1 MRDYKELIEALRG
14 FANSY
19 VQMFGEDE
27 CSKLMNDASD
37 AIEELQQNIGQ
48 YKLYLQDAVND
59 LRSAHEK
66 EQRWHPVS
74 EKPTRKN
81 PTHAR
86 DTFLVRLES
95 GCIKTLTYEYD
106 NSDRCRPGMSPLFDE
121 GWGET
126 VVPVTHWMEL
136 PLFEPPKEEDK

>member
-1 MRDYKELIEALRG
+1 MRDCTELVNNLRCCNKDD
-14 FANSY
+14 AC
-19 VQMFGEDE
+19 DE
-27 CSKLMNDASD
+27 CTYFHDEEKCCGIDKEAAD
-37 AIEELQQNIGQ
+37 AIEELLA
-48 YKLYLQDAVND
+48 KVPT
-59 LRSAHEK
+59 
-66 EQRWHPVS
+66 WHPVS

-136 PLFEPPKEEDK
+136 PKFEPPKGVE

>member
-1 MRDYKELIEALRG
+1 MRDYAKTAEMIRVCSLKKRIFCSGCVKEDGDDGYHCAI
-14 FANSY
+14 
-19 VQMFGEDE
+19 D
-27 CSKLMNDASD
+27 DAAD
-37 AIEELQQNIGQ
+37 AIEELLA
-48 YKLYLQDAVND
+48 KVPT
-59 LRSAHEK
+59 
-66 EQRWHPVS
+66 WHPVS

-121 GWGET
+121 GWAKT

-136 PLFEPPKEEDK
+136 PKFEPPKGVE